1 MFERILDFIVT
12 SWRMLLP
19 WVVVDDFEGGV
30 ILRLGRFNKE
40 LVPGF
45 QWKLPLADIPVI
57 TSTVITTMS
66 LRAQTLTTKD
76 DLTIVVAAIV
86 KYRITDARAYLLD
99 VWDSADVLND
109 ITMGAIREI
118 VAASNYEYLH
128 NRLIEDDVL
137 EMVKKEAGIFGVE
150 VLKVTFSDLGKV
162 KSLRLIGDTQEL
174 KK

>member
-1 MFERILDFIVT
+1 MFERILDFIVA

-30 ILRLGRFNKE
+30 ILRLGRFYRE
-40 LVPGF
+40 LAPGF
-45 QWKLPLADIPVI
+45 QWKLPLVDIPVI

-76 DLTIVVAAIV
+76 DLNIVVAAIV
-86 KYRITDARAYLLD
+86 KYRITNVRAYLLD

-109 ITMGAIREI
+109 VTMGAIREI
-118 VAASNYEYLH
+118 VAASDYQYLH
-128 NRLIEDDVL
+128 EQLIEEDVL
-137 EMVKKEAGIFGVE
+137 EIVKAEAEKFGVE
-150 VLKVTFSDLGKV
+150 VLKITFSDLGKV

>member
-1 MFERILDFIVT
+1 MFERILDFIAS

-30 ILRLGRFNKE
+30 ILRLGRFKKE
-40 LVPGF
+40 LLPGF
-45 QWKLPLADIPVI
+45 QWKLPFADIPVI

-86 KYRITDARAYLLD
+86 KYRIANVRAYLLD

-128 NRLIEDDVL
+128 NRLIEDEVL
-137 EMVKKEAGIFGVE
+137 KVVKKEADIFGVE
-150 VLKVTFSDLGKV
+150 VLKITFSDLGKV
-162 KSLRLIGDTQEL
+162 KSLRLIGDTQEIM
-174 KK
+174 K